1 MAEFSMSI
9 QTFEGLFAVF
19 LLFLLL
25 QATEYFIGCV
35 MKVSELMTKNVI
47 TVTPEDMVDK
57 VFVLFH
63 FEGIRHL
70 PVVTDKGSLVG
81 VISDRDIKKVLGP
94 RRTTYVQK
102 DGTVLTVSSRKV
114 RTMMRRQPFTIGPNE
129 KATDAAA
136 IMVKKKIGALPVIRN
151 KKLVGI
157 ITATDVLKAF
167 VNLSDAV
174 DTFYQSLER

>member
-1 MAEFSMSI
+1 
-9 QTFEGLFAVF
+9 
-19 LLFLLL
+19 
-25 QATEYFIGCV
+25 

-47 TVTPEDMVDK
+47 TVNQEDMVDK

-70 PVVTDKGSLVG
+70 PVVTDKGTLVG

-94 RRTTYVQK
+94 RHTTHVQQ

-129 KATDAAA
+129 KAADAAA
-136 IMVKKKIGALPVIRN
+136 IMVKKKIGALPVIQN

-167 VNLSDAV
+167 VNLSNVV
-174 DTFYQSLER
+174 DTFTQSLDK

>member
-1 MAEFSMSI
+1 
-9 QTFEGLFAVF
+9 
-19 LLFLLL
+19 
-25 QATEYFIGCV
+25 

-63 FEGIRHL
+63 FESIRHL
-70 PVVTDKGSLVG
+70 PVVTDKGTLVG

-94 RRTTYVQK
+94 RHTTHVK
-102 DGTVLTVSSRKV
+102 SDGTVLTVSSRKV

-129 KATDAAA
+129 KAADAAA

-151 KKLVGI
+151 KKLIGI

-167 VNLSDAV
+167 VNLSNVV
-174 DTFYQSLER
+174 DTFTQSLER

>member
-1 MAEFSMSI
+1 
-9 QTFEGLFAVF
+9 
-19 LLFLLL
+19 
-25 QATEYFIGCV
+25 

-70 PVVTDKGSLVG
+70 PVVTDKGTLVG

-94 RRTTYVQK
+94 RHTTHVQS

-114 RTMMRRQPFTIGPNE
+114 RTMMRRQPFTIGANE
-129 KATDAAA
+129 KVADAAA

-151 KKLVGI
+151 KKLIGI
-157 ITATDVLKAF
+157 LTATDVLKAF
-167 VNLSDAV
+167 VNLSNAV
-174 DTFYQSLER
+174 DTFTQSLER